1 MYKKNIFFVIIKVN
15 IMIYIFFVW
24 KLKIGF
30 FFLFICV
37 FDGVRVGWIVVG
49 GENFVCFNLFRI
61 VFFVVGFICK
71 FIMYLLK

>member
-1 MYKKNIFFVIIKVN
+1 MEVED
-15 IMIYIFFVW
+15 
-24 KLKIGF
+24 KI

-37 FDGVRVGWIVVG
+37 FDGVRVGWVVVG

-71 FIMYLLK
+71 FVMYNLLK